1 MEPKSKKPRLEKS
14 PPIDDDF
21 DSCFIFKFS
30 DDQTIVR
37 CCQLDGSV
45 IVTRDPGGNPLPN
58 AVVLQN
64 LFDWLC
70 DLMHRCGGKDVHRND
85 GSIMKGAIE
94 GFAQGGLEKLNTS
107 FNELTEWTA
116 SCRAANVFGGSML
129 SIVGTPA
136 RMSITAKAYSGPFGR
151 W

>member
-14 PPIDDDF
+14 PPIDDDL
-21 DSCFIFKFS
+21 DQCIIFKFS

-45 IVTRDPGGNPLPN
+45 IVTRDPGGNPLLN

-64 LFDWLC
+64 FFDGFR
-70 DLMHRCGGKDVHRND
+70 DLMHRCGGKDVHHND
-85 GSIMKGAIE
+85 GSIMRGAFE

-116 SCRAANVFGGSML
+116 SC
-129 SIVGTPA
+129 
-136 RMSITAKAYSGPFGR
+136 
-151 W
+151 